1 MLLVTHP
8 PSGLTARCRAVRRV
22 MVGTRE
28 HLLLDGVHPDD
39 LATLPRQVLVGEAR
53 QALDVDVVETPSGE
67 RVRWSERIGEEGG
80 QVLVRADIVT
90 VENTTYDD
98 GT

>member
-1 MLLVTHP
+1 
-8 PSGLTARCRAVRRV
+8 
-22 MVGTRE
+22 
-28 HLLLDGVHPDD
+28 
-39 LATLPRQVLVGEAR
+39 
-53 QALDVDVVETPSGE
+53 VETPGGE